1 MKDYEKYLDIIFDI
15 TFDLAVRHD
24 ILLYNLPCDYFSAN
38 HRAENL
44 PGQPI
49 YICIPCL
56 TFTHCS
62 PRVGHESPVLI
73 NVMTLSQ
80 QYM

>member
-1 MKDYEKYLDIIFDI
+1 MSDDIWSFVCHNILDKTMKDYEKYLDIIFDI

-49 YICIPCL
+49 YICIP
-56 TFTHCS
+56 
-62 PRVGHESPVLI
+62 
-73 NVMTLSQ
+73 
-80 QYM
+80 